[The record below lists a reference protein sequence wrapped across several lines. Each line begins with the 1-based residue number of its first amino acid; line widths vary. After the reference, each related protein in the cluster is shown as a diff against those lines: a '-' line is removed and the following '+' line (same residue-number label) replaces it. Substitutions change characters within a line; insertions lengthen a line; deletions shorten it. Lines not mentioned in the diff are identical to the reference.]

1 MVPIS
6 LSSRGCHPRLDLKKS
21 SKGGDPI
28 VYFFL
33 FFLFVLSSFAEEVT
47 QIQRFQGQAKI
58 ENNDQVQ
65 ARKLA
70 IDVALRNLLVDY
82 LKSHFGDKYSRHE
95 SAVDT
100 KILKNPLK
108 YVRKHSVFEAKVEG
122 DQYIISIG
130 GAVNEKLIEEDMALV
145 GGAGEA
151 RSRVLIMVAEKYV
164 KDPLFR
170 YWWNEGKALSLDAS
184 VSESVFEVHSIFYN
198 TLMKSGYDVVN
209 IADSANQNKI
219 PPECQTLELSSAVLS
234 KMAVVFDVD
243 YILYGKASEEVTAD
257 KKTKTNMQLAFYS
270 QNVGKDLVVLRES
283 YEIDLIQDLIN
294 GVADNFMKKLATSF
308 LAKSFS
314 SKGILIVVKHKGN
327 FRKFGEIREALE
339 RVSERVTIQSV
350 KSGET
355 VFLLKTTK
363 SLSILKENL
372 KIELRPP
379 LIQIHESGD
388 GKKIEIELSHDIT

>member
-1 MVPIS
+1 MVPVNSLTS
-6 LSSRGCHPRLDLKKS
+6 LSSRGASRRIDIFKKICFTICCLITVS
-21 SKGGDPI
+21 SYGEE
-28 VYFFL
+28 
-33 FFLFVLSSFAEEVT
+33 SSGPH
-47 QIQRFQGQAKI
+47 FQGQAKI
-58 ENNDQVQ
+58 ENHDQVQ

-70 IDVALRNLLVDY
+70 LDIALRNLLVDH
-82 LKSHFGDKYSRHE
+82 LKAHFGDKYSRHE
-95 SAVDT
+95 SVIDA
-100 KILKNPLK
+100 KILKSPLK

-130 GAVNEKLIEEDMALV
+130 GAVNEKLIEEDIALV

-198 TLMKSGYDVVN
+198 TLVKSGYDVVN

-219 PPECQTLELSSAVLS
+219 PPECQTLELSSSVLS

-243 YILYGKASEEVTAD
+243 YILYGKAFEEITPD
-257 KKTKTNMQLAFYS
+257 KQTKTNMQLAFYG
-270 QNVGKDLVVLRES
+270 QNLGKDLVVLRES
-283 YEIDLIQDLIN
+283 YEIALIQDLIN

-308 LAKSFS
+308 LTKSFS
-314 SKGILIVVKHKGN
+314 SMGILVVVKHKGN
-327 FRKFGEIREALE
+327 FHKFGDIKEALE
-339 RVSERVTIQSV
+339 RASERVTIQSV

-355 VFLLKTTK
+355 VFLIKTTK
-363 SLSILKENL
+363 SISILKENL